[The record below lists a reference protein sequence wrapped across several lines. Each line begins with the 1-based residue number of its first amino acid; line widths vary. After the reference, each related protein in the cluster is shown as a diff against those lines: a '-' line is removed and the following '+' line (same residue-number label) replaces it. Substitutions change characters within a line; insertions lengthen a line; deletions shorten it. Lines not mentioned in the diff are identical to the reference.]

1 MVWMTRLFAGLAAL
15 GGRRLAALAVAGLT
29 VFALVAVSGYY
40 LSRPAREVLYSN
52 LDTEDVNRIGAAL
65 AAAGIAFDVSV
76 KGDAVLVDYGK
87 TATARMI
94 LAEQGLPKS
103 DRSGYELFD
112 KMGSLGL
119 TSFMQQV
126 TRVRALE
133 GELART
139 IQQIAGVKAAR
150 VHLALRNE
158 GSFRAAAEQPTASV
172 VLRLDGATAGFRSE
186 AVQHLVAA
194 AVPGLLPNQVTVMTT
209 DGALLA
215 AGGDEAMA
223 QPGQL
228 IGLEHE
234 VAADAEDKIS
244 RTLSPYLG
252 VGNFRVSVTARLN
265 TDRREINETAFDP
278 ESKVERSTRS
288 VKENNESQN
297 RQSQQAVSV
306 EQNVPQEAN
315 PSSGGGDSSSDKKE
329 RKEETANYE
338 INSKQTATV
347 SHGYGVDLLSVAVV
361 VNRPV
366 LAKSLGDNAPED
378 KITARI
384 DELARLAR
392 SAIGFSEK
400 RGDTLTVTAVDFIAD
415 QAALDAMP
423 EESLMMRLSGHVGSV
438 INAAAL
444 IIVSLLVMLLGL
456 KPALKLILA
465 APPAGAPAPA
475 AVGQLPGLEPGQGAI
490 TDATAQELLLLS
502 GKAPQDKLAR
512 IVEIDADR
520 AAQVLKQWLRQPDT
534 VG

>member
-1 MVWMTRLFAGLAAL
+1 MVWLTRLMAGLAAL
-15 GGRRLAALAVAGLT
+15 GGRRLAALALAGLT
-29 VFALVAVSGYY
+29 VFALVGVSGYY
-40 LSRPAREVLYSN
+40 LSRPAREVLYAN
-52 LDTEDVNRIGAAL
+52 LDAEDVNRMGAAL

-87 TATARMI
+87 TASARMI

-103 DRSGYELFD
+103 DKSGYELFD

-139 IQQIAGVKAAR
+139 IQQISGVKAAR

-172 VLRLDGATAGFRSE
+172 VLRLDGGAASFRAE

-194 AVPGLLPNQVTVMTT
+194 AVPGLLATQVTVMTT

-215 AGGDEAMA
+215 AGGDETLA

-228 IGLEHE
+228 IGLERE
-234 VAADAEDKIS
+234 VAADAEDKIA

-252 VGNFRVSVTARLN
+252 VGNFRVSVTAKLN
-265 TDRREINETAFDP
+265 TDRREINETAYDP

-297 RQSQQAVSV
+297 SQSNAAVSV
-306 EQNVPQEAN
+306 DQNVPQEAT
-315 PSSGGGDSSSDKKE
+315 PGGAGGDTSSDKKE

-338 INSKQTATV
+338 INSRQTATV
-347 SHGYGVDLLSVAVV
+347 SNGYGVDLLSVAVV
-361 VNRPV
+361 VNRQV
-366 LAKSLGDNAPED
+366 LAKSLGDNAPDD
-378 KITARI
+378 KITARL
-384 DELARLAR
+384 DELAQLAR

-400 RGDTLTVTAVDFIAD
+400 RGDTLKVTAVDFMAD
-415 QAALDAMP
+415 QAALDAVP
-423 EESLMMRLSGHVGSV
+423 EESFLARLGGHSGTL
-438 INAAAL
+438 INGIAL
-444 IIVSLLVMLLGL
+444 IVVALLVLLLGL

-465 APPAGAPAPA
+465 APPAPPAGVA
-475 AVGQLPGLEPGQGAI
+475 AVGQLPGLEGAPAAI
-490 TDATAQELLLLS
+490 SDATAQELLMLS
-502 GKAPQDKLAR
+502 GKAPQEKLAR

-520 AAQVLKQWLRQPDT
+520 AAQVLKQWLRQPGE